1 MRRVALHS
9 KKNRQKG
16 PKEQAVTAW
25 PDINTLELGDT
36 DHEFMILA
44 CDGIWEILSNQ
55 EAVDFV
61 RERLRRPNAG
71 VKRSADGAAADRW
84 DEQVIVARLS
94 EIGAEMCDHC
104 LADDTEGN
112 CLGTDNM
119 TVMIVLLSGSSV
131 RERPARDEAATP
143 DVGAEA
149 ESKEG
154 TVESREE
161 KKQRL
166 DGD

>member
-9 KKNRQKG
+9 KKNCQKG
-16 PKEQAVTAW
+16 PKEQAITAW
-25 PDINTLELGDT
+25 PDINTLELGGT

-61 RERLRRPNAG
+61 RERLTPNTG

-84 DEQVIVARLS
+84 DEDMIVARLS

-104 LADDTEGN
+104 LADDTEGD

-131 RERPARDEAATP
+131 RKSPARGGAATP
-143 DVGAEA
+143 DVEA
-149 ESKEG
+149 DDENKEG
-154 TVESREE
+154 TVHSTEE

-166 DGD
+166 DSD

>member
-1 MRRVALHS
+1 MCVPLRS
-9 KKNRQKG
+9 KKNRQKE

-25 PDINTLELGDT
+25 PDINTLELSGAA
-36 DHEFMILA
+36 HEFMILA

-61 RERLRRPNAG
+61 RERLGRPNTG
-71 VKRSADGAAADRW
+71 VKRSTEGATAHRC
-84 DEQVIVARLS
+84 DEHQVSVARLS

-104 LADDTEGN
+104 LADDIDGD

-131 RERPARDEAATP
+131 RENPAKYVAAMP
-143 DVGAEA
+143 DVAAGAEGKA
-149 ESKEG
+149 G
-154 TVESREE
+154 TVESRDE
-161 KKQRL
+161 KKRRL
-166 DGD
+166 DID